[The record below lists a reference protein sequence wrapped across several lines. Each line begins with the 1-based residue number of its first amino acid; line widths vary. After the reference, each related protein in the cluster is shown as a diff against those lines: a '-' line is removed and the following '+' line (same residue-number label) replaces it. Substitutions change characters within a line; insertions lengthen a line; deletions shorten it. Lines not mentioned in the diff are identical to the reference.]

1 MKLLITDDSSMMR
14 ITLERHIKE
23 YGLEIIGKA
32 KNGAEAIEIVKRD
45 RPDIVTLDITMPEM
59 DGIKCLEEIM
69 KVAPETKVM
78 IITALSDKYTG
89 LEALKKGAREYL
101 YKPVT
106 PEDLKE
112 AFDSLIKSS

>member
-14 ITLERHIKE
+14 ITIERYLKD

-32 KNGAEAIEIVKRD
+32 RNGAEALQIVKD
-45 RPDIVTLDITMPEM
+45 KRPDVVTLDITMPEM
-59 DGIKCLEEIM
+59 DGIACLEGIM
-69 KVAPETKVM
+69 KIAPATKVM

-106 PEDLKE
+106 AEDLKE
-112 AFDSLIKSS
+112 AFDSLLKR